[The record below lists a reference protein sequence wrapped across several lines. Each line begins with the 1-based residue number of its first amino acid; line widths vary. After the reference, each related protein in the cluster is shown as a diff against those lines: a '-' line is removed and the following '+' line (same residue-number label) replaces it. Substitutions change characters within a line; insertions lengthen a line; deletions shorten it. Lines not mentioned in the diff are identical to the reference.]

1 LKGTEMTI
9 KPCKVCGSL
18 PVFVQMRDYMREDFY
33 ICLNKLR
40 GECPSTEDIAEEK
53 AKKIWNERN

>member
-1 LKGTEMTI
+1 MTI